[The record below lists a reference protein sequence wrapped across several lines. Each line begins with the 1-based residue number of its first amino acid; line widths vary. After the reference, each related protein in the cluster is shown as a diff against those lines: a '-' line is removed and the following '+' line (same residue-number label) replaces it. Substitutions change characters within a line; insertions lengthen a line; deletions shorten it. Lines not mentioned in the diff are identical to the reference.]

1 MLAGCPTGAPMDFTS
16 NKGVPVPTSSF
27 CSESNSWM
35 SSDGMMC
42 EDLGFMEAKSKSFVR
57 SVRLIAP
64 AEMVYE
70 RARRLRSP
78 PMIAWCSSTSRPTL
92 FARDLPI
99 RAWSPLSKSCRYTHP
114 GPVGRMGCSH
124 RHHAIWNP
132 PSWSLFGFT
141 STFLLC
147 RCGPFQP
154 TTTDG
159 PA

>member
-1 MLAGCPTGAPMDFTS
+1 
-16 NKGVPVPTSSF
+16 
-27 CSESNSWM
+27 
-35 SSDGMMC
+35 
-42 EDLGFMEAKSKSFVR
+42 
-57 SVRLIAP
+57 
-64 AEMVYE
+64 MVYE

-99 RAWSPLSKSCRYTHP
+99 RAWSPLSKSCRYTNP

-132 PSWSLFGFT
+132 PSWSLFALFAFA

-147 RCGPFQP
+147 RCGSLQP
-154 TTTDG
+154 TTSPQWTPSMNSSCKFVLETTSARQGRSPQPQLARDLRYNACSVILLPFLKHG
-159 PA
+159 RCCYRR